1 MSTWHAPG
9 KAPRQKSKK
18 AARTKKARNK
28 MQKRSRRAN
37 RK

>member
-1 MSTWHAPG
+1 MSLGTHRAKSQTEKQEGGPNAEG
-9 KAPRQKSKK
+9 KEQ
-18 AARTKKARNK
+18 